1 MSLLS
6 ARNVSRV
13 YRSFSLTGATKTCV
27 ALQNASLEI
36 AEGETVALVGQS
48 GCGKSTL
55 ARLLVGLEHP
65 DEGDVVF
72 MGRSLQ
78 TFSRADWL
86 AYRRVVQ
93 MVFQDPI
100 GAVDPRHT
108 IDAIISEPLRHLTAL
123 GEDERSERVAELLV
137 NVGLRPQ
144 DATKRPSQMSGG
156 QLQRVCIAR
165 ALAPEPK
172 LIVLDEAVSN
182 LDLLLQMQ
190 MLDLLRD
197 LQKEAGAA
205 YLFITHDLRLVE
217 RFCSRVIVLDEGEI
231 VEQCAVRQ
239 GFEFEHPAARRL
251 KAAILP
257 AFPRARPV
265 DDGQAANLVKVG

>member
-6 ARNVSRV
+6 TTNVSRV
-13 YRSFSLTGATKTCV
+13 YRSFSLTGTKTHV
-27 ALQNASLEI
+27 ALQNVSLQI

-55 ARLLVGLEHP
+55 ARLLAGLEHP
-65 DEGDVVF
+65 NEGDVLF
-72 MGRSLQ
+72 EGRSLRA
-78 TFSRADWL
+78 FSRADWF

-100 GAVDPRHT
+100 SAVNPRHS
-108 IDAIISEPLRHLTAL
+108 IEAIIAEPLRHLTAL
-123 GEDERSERVAELLV
+123 GEKERSAKVAELLAS
-137 NVGLRPQ
+137 VGLRPQ
-144 DATKRPSQMSGG
+144 DTTKRPAQMSGG

-190 MLDLLRD
+190 MLDLLRE
-197 LQKEAGAA
+197 LQTRARVSF
-205 YLFITHDLRLVE
+205 LFITHDLRLVE
-217 RFCSRVIVLDEGEI
+217 RFCSRVIVLDEGRI
-231 VEQCAVRQ
+231 VEQRAVKQ

-257 AFPRARPV
+257 AFPKPRPV
-265 DDGQAANLVKVG
+265 AEDTNLVKVG